1 MFIDS
6 YGLTIVNPK
15 GDSMYRIVF
24 LCVLLTGCASIN
36 LAERRVTLMQID
48 SQTRVTIKKVKGVP
62 SIVYEKKF

>member
-1 MFIDS
+1 
-6 YGLTIVNPK
+6 
-15 GDSMYRIVF
+15 MYRIVF

>member
-1 MFIDS
+1 MFFDRR
-6 YGLTIVNPK
+6 YY
-15 GDSMYRIVF
+15 MYRIVF

-62 SIVYEKKF
+62 SIVYERKF